1 MENYDNIWETVF
13 RERSKEIEAK
23 VVQKKSSNCEHLERN
38 EIACLNCG
46 LVLETQPEFD
56 NFIYEHPIENKSR
69 SMPFHRLTKLQER
82 ISWSKEEKTEY
93 KLKKYVREFCEQLS
107 IYPNLIDSIAHL
119 VNGVLEKIKEKNDG
133 SKRSR
138 VKDAIIIN
146 CICYICKDYDP
157 IYLAKRANI
166 NSKYIS
172 KADRILLDINLS
184 DIYNVSN
191 VSRVPNA
198 SHSHV
203 SNASNVSHASNA
215 SNVSRVR
222 QLRNDFLTKTNTSG
236 DFEEKLVILMEIVDD
251 NKLLPHDSLCS
262 TICFYYL
269 IIQTTL
275 VDLNTFCEHFK
286 INASYLVKS
295 FNKLV
300 KVQEKINNLLVN

>member
-69 SMPFHRLTKLQER
+69 SMPFHRLTKLQEW

-184 DIYNVSN
+184 DVYNV
-191 VSRVPNA
+191 
-198 SHSHV
+198 
-203 SNASNVSHASNA
+203 SNVSHASNVSRV
-215 SNVSRVR
+215 SNVSNVSNVSDVSHVR

-269 IIQTTL
+269 LIQTTL

-300 KVQEKINNLLVN
+300 KVQEKINKLL